1 MACGRP
7 CSTTN
12 DDVSP
17 FGRRIKRSRK
27 GGIDLRLP
35 EDEREFLRS
44 LPSEMRE
51 LLEARDDLAV
61 GRLFPDA
68 YPDDLE
74 RQAEYRL
81 LAHTEL
87 MDSHLAAL
95 ATLEESVDAQH
106 LTEEQAAAWMRAI
119 NDVRLVLGVRLEVTE
134 EGHERPTSLDDPRVP
149 AFAAYDYLSILQGE
163 LVEALAG

>member
-1 MACGRP
+1 MSRF
-7 CSTTN
+7 S
-12 DDVSP
+12 
-17 FGRRIKRSRK
+17 RRIKRSRK

-35 EDEREFLRS
+35 DDEREFLRS

-51 LLEARDDLAV
+51 LLGTPDDLAV

-68 YPDDLE
+68 YPEDPE

-95 ATLEESVDAQH
+95 ATLEESVEAEH
-106 LTEEQAAAWMRAI
+106 LTEEQASAWMRAI
-119 NDVRLVLGVRLEVTE
+119 NEVRLVLGVRLDVSE
-134 EGHERPTSLDDPRVP
+134 EGDERPTSPDDPRVP
-149 AFAAYDYLSILQGE
+149 AFAAYDYLSTLQAE
-163 LVEALAG
+163 LVDALAG